1 MTRRLFCS
9 SFFASGDE
17 QKQNSKK
24 ETKKKVENILNLP
37 FIDMVK
43 SICVR
48 RLYIC
53 YPLDCLP
60 IRCFNRGDICELD
73 LAIQHWTDDMM
84 TPEQSSLSI
93 LPTHY
98 ILWSFFF
105 IYSRPLEISA
115 TWDTLRFLIILDQ
128 RCQDSIL
135 TLRVY
140 SI

>member
-1 MTRRLFCS
+1 MTRRLFVPLS
-9 SFFASGDE
+9 SLLVMNKNKILKR
-17 QKQNSKK
+17 KQ
-24 ETKKKVENILNLP
+24 KKKVENILNLP

-53 YPLDCLP
+53 YSLDCLL